1 LLNKN
6 GQILHQLELTSDEP
20 VSQVLSLGNSSFA
33 VLQRTNIVLVT
44 VDGKDLKASTSLS
57 TNIAVRRA
65 VCLGSEVL
73 LVQDETGA
81 VQKYQIE
88 SNAISTRGSI
98 GKK

>member
-1 LLNKN
+1 M
-6 GQILHQLELTSDEP
+6 HQLELTSDEP
-20 VSQVLSLGNSSFA
+20 VSQVLSLSNSSFA
-33 VLQRTNIVLVT
+33 VLQRTNIVLLT
-44 VDGKDLKASTSLS
+44 LDGTDLKASTSLS
-57 TNIAVRRA
+57 TNNAIRRA

-88 SNAISTRGSI
+88 STVVSIRGSI